1 MAAVPDAEGTRPR
14 ETPSRL
20 TSAWC
25 EAGVRWD
32 VLTAV
37 AVAVDG
43 DGSGMGMGWCE
54 GKPVLVFRSPESAA
68 STLAIPVSEHKVLKV
83 WTLESER

>member
-1 MAAVPDAEGTRPR
+1 MAAVPGAEGARPR

-37 AVAVDG
+37 VVAVAVAVAADA
-43 DGSGMGMGWCE
+43 MGLAMRWCE
-54 GKPVLVFRSPESAA
+54 GEPVLVLVFRARS
-68 STLAIPVSEHKVLKV
+68 L
-83 WTLESER
+83 R